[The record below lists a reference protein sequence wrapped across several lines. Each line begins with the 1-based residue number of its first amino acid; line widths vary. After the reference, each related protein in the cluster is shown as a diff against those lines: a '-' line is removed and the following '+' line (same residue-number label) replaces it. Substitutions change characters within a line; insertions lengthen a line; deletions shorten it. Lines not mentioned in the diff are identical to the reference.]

1 MIPSGL
7 RFKGI
12 SIQPLS
18 VLREAF
24 SGGRGGIDDHGGDAI
39 NTVEGN
45 SARGGRVRLHD
56 GRSLAYA
63 EWGPL
68 DGRPL
73 LHFHGLPDGRFGWGG
88 GSACAD
94 RGVRLISIDRPGVG
108 ASDPSPGRSVADWAA
123 DVEDL
128 AIQLEL
134 DRFSVSG
141 WSAGGAYALA
151 CAGALRS
158 RVDTAILVS
167 ACGRLDLP
175 GFIEQ
180 MSSAAA
186 WRLAER
192 LPPAMTLVYSAMGR
206 LARRRPRG
214 FAKIVS
220 SGLSNVDRAV
230 IRRPEVTGR
239 MTTAYVEATRSG
251 GRGFTEDMQ
260 TLLRPWGFEPA
271 EIDLPVHLIHGRCD
285 KVAPPSHA
293 EHWIASLRA
302 PDPLWIEDAGHFLIE
317 DHVDQIL
324 EALSR

>member
-7 RFKGI
+7 RFEGI
-12 SIQPLS
+12 SIHPLS
-18 VLREAF
+18 VLRDVF
-24 SGGRGGIDDHGGDAI
+24 SGGRGGIDDPGGDAI
-39 NTVEGN
+39 DSVEGDG
-45 SARGGRVRLHD
+45 ARDGRARLRD

-73 LHFHGLPDGRFGWGG
+73 LHFHGLPDGRFGWSGG
-88 GSACAD
+88 PACAE

-108 ASDPSPGRSVADWAA
+108 ASDPRPGRSVSDWAA
-123 DVEDL
+123 DVKDL

-141 WSAGGAYALA
+141 WSAGGPYALA
-151 CAGALRS
+151 CARKLRS
-158 RVDTAILVS
+158 RIDTAILVS

-175 GFIEQ
+175 DFIER

-186 WRLAER
+186 WRLAAR
-192 LPPAMTLVYSAMGR
+192 LPRAMTLAYSAMGR

-214 FAKIVS
+214 LATIAS

-230 IRRPEVTGR
+230 IRRPEVSRR
-239 MTTAYVEATRSG
+239 MAIAYVEATRSG

-260 TLLRPWGFEPA
+260 ALLRPWGFEPA
-271 EIDLPVHLIHGRCD
+271 EIDLPVHLIHGRHD

-293 EHWIASLRA
+293 EHWIASLQA
-302 PDPLWIEDAGHFLIE
+302 PEPVWIEDAGHFLVE

-324 EALSR
+324 EALSP

>member
-1 MIPSGL
+1 MAPAETLIDPVEADGARLGTARL
-7 RFKGI
+7 R
-12 SIQPLS
+12 
-18 VLREAF
+18 
-24 SGGRGGIDDHGGDAI
+24 
-39 NTVEGN
+39 
-45 SARGGRVRLHD
+45 D

-63 EWGPL
+63 EWGPSE
-68 DGRPL
+68 GRPL
-73 LHFHGLPDGRFGWGG
+73 LHFHGLPDGRFGWSGG
-88 GSACAD
+88 PVRAD
-94 RGVRLISIDRPGVG
+94 REVRLISIDRPGVG
-108 ASDPSPGRSVADWAA
+108 ASDPRPGRSVADWPA

-151 CAGALRS
+151 CARELRS
-158 RVDTAILVS
+158 RVDTAILIS

-175 GFIEQ
+175 GFIGQ

-186 WRLAER
+186 WRLAAR
-192 LPPAMTLVYSAMGR
+192 APVSMTLVYSAMGR
-206 LARRRPRG
+206 LARRRPRS
-214 FAKIVS
+214 FAKIAS

-239 MTTAYVEATRSG
+239 MATAYVEATRSG

-285 KVAPPSHA
+285 KVAPPLTPSTGLPRC
-293 EHWIASLRA
+293 EHPNPS
-302 PDPLWIEDAGHFLIE
+302 G
-317 DHVDQIL
+317 
-324 EALSR
+324 SRMRVTF

>member
-1 MIPSGL
+1 VAPAESLIDSTKGGARLGTARL
-7 RFKGI
+7 R
-12 SIQPLS
+12 
-18 VLREAF
+18 
-24 SGGRGGIDDHGGDAI
+24 DA
-39 NTVEGN
+39 
-45 SARGGRVRLHD
+45 RL
-56 GRSLAYA
+56 LAYA

-68 DGRPL
+68 EGKPL

-151 CAGALRS
+151 CASKLGP
-158 RVDTAILVS
+158 RVDSTILIS

-175 GFIEQ
+175 GFIGQ
-180 MSSAAA
+180 MSSATA
-186 WRLAER
+186 WRLAAR
-192 LPPAMTLVYSAMGR
+192 APASMTLIYSAMGR

-214 FAKIVS
+214 LAMIAS

-230 IRRPEVTGR
+230 IGRPEVTRR
-239 MTTAYVEATRSG
+239 MATTYVEATRSG
-251 GRGFTEDMQ
+251 GSGFTEDMQ
-260 TLLRPWGFEPA
+260 ALLRPWGFEPA

-285 KVAPPSHA
+285 RVAPPSHA
-293 EHWIASLRA
+293 EHWIATLRV
-302 PDPLWIEDAGHFLIE
+302 PEPLWIEDSGHFLIE

-324 EALSR
+324 EALSH

>member
-1 MIPSGL
+1 MIDSTKGSGARLGTARL
-7 RFKGI
+7 R
-12 SIQPLS
+12 
-18 VLREAF
+18 
-24 SGGRGGIDDHGGDAI
+24 
-39 NTVEGN
+39 
-45 SARGGRVRLHD
+45 D

-73 LHFHGLPDGRFGWGG
+73 LHFHGLPDGRFGWSG

-108 ASDPSPGRSVADWAA
+108 ASDPRPGRSVADWAA

-151 CAGALRS
+151 CAGVLRS
-158 RVDTAILVS
+158 QVDSAVLIS

-175 GFIEQ
+175 GFIGQ
-180 MSSAAA
+180 MSSAPA
-186 WRLAER
+186 WRLAAR
-192 LPPAMTLVYSAMGR
+192 APASMTLVYSAMGR
-206 LARRRPRG
+206 LARRHPRG
-214 FAKIVS
+214 FTKIAS
-220 SGLSNVDRAV
+220 FGLSNVDRAV
-230 IRRPEVTGR
+230 IRRLDVTRR
-239 MTTAYVEATRSG
+239 MATAYVEATRSG

-285 KVAPPSHA
+285 KVAPASHA

-302 PDPLWIEDAGHFLIE
+302 PRPVWIEDAGHFLIE